1 MAIHHSI
8 GGAVLHCMVHTGVS
22 AIHSDDGVVYDISV
36 RMPQVLQLLDEYDNQ
51 RIPCIHM
58 VSLVL
63 AVGTDDI
70 GDNRRNALVFGKE
83 IVLYIRTG

>member
-22 AIHSDDGVVYDISV
+22 ALHSDDGVVYDISV
-36 RMPQVLQLLDEYDNQ
+36 CMPQVLQLLDEYDNQ
-51 RIPCIHM
+51 RIPCIHL

-63 AVGTDDI
+63 AVGTDDLNSDSNYVHI
-70 GDNRRNALVFGKE
+70 HRKTSVKYSTFE
-83 IVLYIRTG
+83 